1 MEGRGLS
8 EAAEGRTGVR
18 GGKAGGGAEPLSP
31 GGWGRGKRRRSVG
44 GGGVWSAGAGRG
56 LRGVAEP
63 GRAGRPGGGARA
75 G

>member
-1 MEGRGLS
+1 MEGRGLC
-8 EAAEGRTGVR
+8 EAAEGRAGVR

-31 GGWGRGKRRRSVG
+31 GGWGRGKRRRPVG

-56 LRGVAEP
+56 MRGVAEP